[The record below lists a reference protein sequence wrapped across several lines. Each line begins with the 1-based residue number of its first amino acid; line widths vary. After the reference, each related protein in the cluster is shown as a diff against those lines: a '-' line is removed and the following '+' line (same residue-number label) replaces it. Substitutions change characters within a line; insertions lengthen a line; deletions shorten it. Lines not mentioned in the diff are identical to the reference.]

1 MSKIDVSQW
10 GEFKVGD
17 LFERVKTKKVPFK
30 ALDLPQESNSVQ
42 SIPLVA
48 AGIDSQGRNR
58 YIEPKYVTIIQNCL
72 TVSANGANSGAVFY
86 QNSEFS
92 ILQDAYAL
100 QLVDMYKKYRV
111 QNIYLFLTSVLTNVL
126 VNNNWT
132 NKATWRK
139 VQDKEIYL
147 PITSDGKPNWEYMD
161 NYIAELAARSHK
173 DVSSFNQVKP
183 KSYKINIDNWK
194 KFKVGDLFERVSLS
208 FHGNGI
214 RKDYISEVQDDTH
227 QLPLLGAKK
236 GNNGIVYYGDSTVFD
251 SIDKCIGIVQ
261 NGAASAGLVYPECDS
276 FGVYTD
282 AYAIKLKNGSE
293 LTNESILFVSAV
305 LQKLLFSKYS
315 YYNKCTWSKVQF
327 DTLQLPVNDDGQP
340 DFNYMAKYIEMMQ
353 VSAQYRLQNYQNVD
367 K

>member
-30 ALDLPQESNSVQ
+30 ALDLPEESNSVQ
-42 SIPLVA
+42 SLPLVA

-58 YIEPKYVTIIQNCL
+58 YIEPKYVTILQNCL

-86 QNSEFS
+86 QNSVFS

-147 PITSDGKPNWEYMD
+147 PITFDGKPDWEYMD
-161 NYIAELAARSHK
+161 NYIAKLSERAHK
-173 DVSSFNQVKP
+173 DVSSLNQVNPKP
-183 KSYKINIDNWK
+183 HKINIDNWQ
-194 KFKVGDLFERVSLS
+194 KFKIGD
-208 FHGNGI
+208 
-214 RKDYISEVQDDTH
+214 
-227 QLPLLGAKK
+227 
-236 GNNGIVYYGDSTVFD
+236 VFD
-251 SIDKCIGIVQ
+251 IQKGRRLTKADQIPGMTPFV
-261 NGAASAGLVYPECDS
+261 GASADNYGITAYIGQNPIFNANTITVSYNGSVGQVFYQGEPYWASDDINVLSLKDEYDDLNSSMALFFCACIQRAGQS
-276 FGVYTD
+276 FGYTD
-282 AYAIKLKNGSE
+282 KWTVNKMKG
-293 LTNESILFVSAV
+293 TSIF
-305 LQKLLFSKYS
+305 
-315 YYNKCTWSKVQF
+315 
-327 DTLQLPVNDDGQP
+327 LPVAPSGQP
-340 DFNYMAKYIEMMQ
+340 DFDYMTKYIEMIQ
-353 VSAQYRLQNYQNVD
+353 ASAKCRLQSYHNLNRVD